1 MIRFFSEQQLIAVY
15 SVYPTAIAEA
25 NRPEML
31 AMLAYLNYDL
41 MIGNLEMDVMDG
53 ELRFK
58 TSLDLE
64 VTGVSELIM
73 SYLIQSNFSLFSRL
87 YDTIRE
93 MIEQPHTTHDL
104 QGAVDK
110 LIDSQQARNFFL
122 ASDAIQ

>member
-1 MIRFFSEQQLIAVY
+1 
-15 SVYPTAIAEA
+15 
-25 NRPEML
+25 
-31 AMLAYLNYDL
+31 MLAYLNYDL

-73 SYLIQSNFSLFSRL
+73 SYLLQSNFSLFSRL

-110 LIDSQQARNFFL
+110 LIDSQQSRNFFL